1 MDKPTAQPTVKLFH
15 GDMLHA
21 IERIEEN
28 EHPQLTYLD
37 PPFFTQQ
44 VHKNE
49 HGVVAFSDE
58 WPSLSDYFEYFRQR
72 LLLVN
77 FYQKNGSFVLHCD
90 LRTSHF
96 FKLIC
101 DHLFGVANFRDEIIW
116 SYKRWPSKT
125 NNRLQ
130 RFHDTLLRYVRS
142 ADEPSVFNQ
151 LYEPLSASTI
161 AKFGTAK
168 QGAKFTDGQRT
179 HSVATAEQ
187 SPGMPLGD
195 VWDIPVI
202 PARSKERTGYPT
214 QKPEALLERLI
225 LMTTNPGDTVLDL
238 CCGSGTTLAAALKL
252 GRNAIGIDMGALAI
266 STTSARLRG
275 LGFEPELYTV
285 R

>member
-1 MDKPTAQPTVKLFH
+1 MDKPTVKLYH
-15 GDMLHA
+15 GDMFRALDYVNA
-21 IERIEEN
+21 LPQN
-28 EHPQLTYLD
+28 PPQLFYMD

-44 VHKNE
+44 VHKDE
-49 HGVVAFSDE
+49 HGAVAFSDE
-58 WPSLSDYFEYFRQR
+58 WPSLFAYQEYFILRIAHSQSIR
-72 LLLVN
+72 RV
-77 FYQKNGSFVLHCD
+77 GSFVIHCD
-90 LRTSHF
+90 SRTSHTF
-96 FKLIC
+96 RRNC
-101 DHLFGVANFRDEIIW
+101 DSIFGADNFRDEIVW

-125 NNRLQ
+125 NRRLQ

-266 STTSARLRG
+266 STTSARLRE
-275 LGFEPELYTV
+275 LGFEPELYSV